1 MYKQLY
7 FVCPTD
13 HLETVINNHF
23 PQKNY
28 YLTSLGSSFHFNCG
42 FVEEINSLMETKEIT
57 EINFVLSDNNKLILD
72 ALKSQDFKNVRGLK
86 RFYDVIIEKEKRT
99 TAVWQTSD
107 IQISIISYYLDLKK
121 SELQSQLSNRFSDR
135 IKISTKIYFRRKN
148 VFNEIYPDIFS
159 LNPFHLN

>member
-1 MYKQLY
+1 
-7 FVCPTD
+7 
-13 HLETVINNHF
+13 
-23 PQKNY
+23 
-28 YLTSLGSSFHFNCG
+28 
-42 FVEEINSLMETKEIT
+42 METKEIT

-121 SELQSQLSNRFSDR
+121 SELQSQLSNRLSDR